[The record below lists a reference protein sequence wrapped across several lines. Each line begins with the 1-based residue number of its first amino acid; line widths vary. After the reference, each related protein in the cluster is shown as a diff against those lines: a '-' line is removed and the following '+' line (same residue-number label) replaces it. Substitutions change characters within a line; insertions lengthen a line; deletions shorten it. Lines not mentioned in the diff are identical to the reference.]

1 MELEISVEDL
11 LNKRK
16 IESDRIEF
24 KAGWNPDDIYHSV
37 CAFAND
43 YNNDGGGYIVVG
55 VEEKNGVAV
64 RPVKG
69 ISEYMLDEIQKEM
82 LSYNNMISPPYF
94 PKAIPLEVD
103 GKWIL
108 VIVVR
113 TGQQRPYKSPEHVTG
128 KKDKKY
134 NYYIRYLTSSV
145 KANAEQERELI
156 NMSDQT
162 PYDCRAN
169 HKAAFDDISPVLLED
184 HLRKTGSKLAKQ
196 VKERGVE
203 EILEDMQLLV
213 GPPEL
218 RYIQNVAIMMF
229 CEHPDRFFPYTYVQM
244 TSFPQGSTSQM
255 EKRNDHLDGEQSVI
269 SEEKE
274 GAQDAYEDSFPKT
287 MGAVLREKLSA
298 QAEGMDSEHW
308 TVAKIRP
315 VTPDV
320 IPPDMLRR
328 TELITRGLS
337 IRIQGLMQS
346 LSMSASYPSTKG
358 RLNTAKLYRIKAEN
372 PKVFIQ
378 RTECVAVNTSL
389 HILLDASASMYGK
402 PMELA
407 TASCH
412 AIASAC
418 SAIKGLNTAVTAFNG
433 NYRGDVGLV
442 YPLLKHGHPV
452 HARFNLM
459 PSGGTPLAPAL
470 WWVMQQLLFAKER
483 RKMLFVLTDGQ
494 PTDMTATRKAL
505 KMAHKI
511 GLEVYG
517 VGILDGS
524 INNILPDASRVIYQL
539 EELPAMLFEL
549 LHDVLTRKNGSCL

>member
-1 MELEISVEDL
+1 MVTAYPGIEKELDACLKKIHANTRTTQDAIGHAL
-11 LNKRK
+11 LL
-16 IESDRIEF
+16 ESII
-24 KAGWNPDDIYHSV
+24 K
-37 CAFAND
+37 
-43 YNNDGGGYIVVG
+43 
-55 VEEKNGVAV
+55 
-64 RPVKG
+64 
-69 ISEYMLDEIQKEM
+69 
-82 LSYNNMISPPYF
+82 
-94 PKAIPLEVD
+94 
-103 GKWIL
+103 KWIPE
-108 VIVVR
+108 
-113 TGQQRPYKSPEHVTG
+113 QPQR
-128 KKDKKY
+128 
-134 NYYIRYLTSSV
+134 
-145 KANAEQERELI
+145 
-156 NMSDQT
+156 
-162 PYDCRAN
+162 
-169 HKAAFDDISPVLLED
+169 
-184 HLRKTGSKLAKQ
+184 
-196 VKERGVE
+196 
-203 EILEDMQLLV
+203 
-213 GPPEL
+213 
-218 RYIQNVAIMMF
+218 
-229 CEHPDRFFPYTYVQM
+229 
-244 TSFPQGSTSQM
+244 STSQM
-255 EKRNDHLDGEQSVI
+255 EKRNDHPEGGQSVI
-269 SEEKE
+269 PEEKD
-274 GAQDAYEDSFPKT
+274 GAQEAYEDSFPKT
-287 MGAVLREKLSA
+287 MGTVLKEKLSA
-298 QAEGMDSEHW
+298 QTGGIDAEHW

-320 IPPDMLRR
+320 IHPDTLRR
-328 TELITRGLS
+328 IELITRGLS

-470 WWVMQQLLFAKER
+470 WWVMQQLLFTKER

-494 PTDMTATRKAL
+494 PTDMTATKKAL

-517 VGILDGS
+517 LGILDDS

-549 LHDVLTRKNGSCL
+549 LHDVLTRKNGPCL

>member
-1 MELEISVEDL
+1 MLRTKDIMSCLPLLACILGKQYNITVEIGGTTAYTNGKTIHIPSLKIDTDEMYINMTRGYVDHEAAHIRYTDFQLLQKANLTRLQFHLFNIIEDWRVEIL
-11 LNKRK
+11 LGKHFPGCRK
-16 IESDRIEF
+16 NFDFIIAYLFGKERQ
-24 KAGWNPDDIYHSV
+24 KAGSNAPDFFVLEYILLTIRSWNSSEV
-37 CAFAND
+37 
-43 YNNDGGGYIVVG
+43 
-55 VEEKNGVAV
+55 EKNRACS
-64 RPVKG
+64 K
-69 ISEYMLDEIQKEM
+69 KEM
-82 LSYNNMISPPYF
+82 VTAYPGIEKELDACLKKIHANTRTTQD
-94 PKAIPLEVD
+94 AIGHALLLESIIK
-103 GKWIL
+103 KWIPE
-108 VIVVR
+108 
-113 TGQQRPYKSPEHVTG
+113 QPQR
-128 KKDKKY
+128 
-134 NYYIRYLTSSV
+134 
-145 KANAEQERELI
+145 
-156 NMSDQT
+156 
-162 PYDCRAN
+162 
-169 HKAAFDDISPVLLED
+169 
-184 HLRKTGSKLAKQ
+184 
-196 VKERGVE
+196 
-203 EILEDMQLLV
+203 
-213 GPPEL
+213 
-218 RYIQNVAIMMF
+218 
-229 CEHPDRFFPYTYVQM
+229 
-244 TSFPQGSTSQM
+244 STSQM
-255 EKRNDHLDGEQSVI
+255 EKRNDHPDGGQSVI
-269 SEEKE
+269 TEEKD
-274 GAQDAYEDSFPKT
+274 GAQEAYEDSFPKT
-287 MGAVLREKLSA
+287 MGTVLKEKLSA
-298 QAEGMDSEHW
+298 QTGGIDAEHW

-320 IPPDMLRR
+320 IHPDTLRR
-328 TELITRGLS
+328 IELITRGLS

-470 WWVMQQLLFAKER
+470 WWVMQQLLFTKER

-494 PTDMTATRKAL
+494 PTDMTATKKAL

-517 VGILDGS
+517 LGILDDS

-549 LHDVLTRKNGSCL
+549 LHDVLTRKNGPCL